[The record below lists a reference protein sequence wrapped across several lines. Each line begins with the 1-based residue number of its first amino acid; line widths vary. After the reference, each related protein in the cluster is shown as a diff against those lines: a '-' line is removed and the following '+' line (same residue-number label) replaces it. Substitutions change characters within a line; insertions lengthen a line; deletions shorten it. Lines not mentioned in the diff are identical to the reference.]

1 MEELNG
7 VKCMLQQKE
16 ETNKIKQY
24 RT

>member
-1 MEELNG
+1 MEELNS

-16 ETNKIKQY
+16 ETNKIKQN

>member
-16 ETNKIKQY
+16 ETNKIKLN